1 MAAEYDELQV
11 LYQYLSFH
19 KQAFMTPLEIR
30 ADSLGLLREKAV
42 RSTNERIQKELL
54 QAFEA
59 EVDDEVLDLIGDNL
73 ADLLAFRERVAER
86 IKDDAANGRLTLN
99 RCPRCNRIVRT
110 PKARQCRWCGY
121 DWHAT
126 A

>member
-1 MAAEYDELQV
+1 MAPEYDESQV

-19 KQAFMTPLEIR
+19 KKAFMTPLEIR
-30 ADSLGLLREKAV
+30 ADRLGTMREKAM
-42 RSTNERIQKELL
+42 RSTNKGVREEIL
-54 QAFEA
+54 QTFEA
-59 EVDDEVLDLIGDNL
+59 EADDEVLDLIGDNL
-73 ADLLAFRERVAER
+73 ADLLAFRERIAER

-99 RCPRCNRIVRT
+99 RCPNCSRIVRT